1 MALPPKWQSDPHADP
16 HLGHKEEGRT
26 ICLHSLAVLPEYQ
39 NQGLGKTLVLS
50 YIQRIQSAG
59 VVDRIALLTYDRL
72 VPFYERLGFEY
83 RGKSKAQYGGG
94 GWNDMVRASP
104 LPVILFDI
112 FSCLVSPLY
121 PDLSL
126 TS

>member
-1 MALPPKWQSDPHADP
+1 M
-16 HLGHKEEGRT
+16 
-26 ICLHSLAVLPEYQ
+26 
-39 NQGLGKTLVLS
+39 LS

-59 VVDRIALLTYDRL
+59 VADRIALLTYDRL

-94 GWNDMVRASP
+94 GWNDMVRASSF
-104 LPVILFDI
+104 PVILFDL

-126 TS
+126 VS